1 MAGLRTNALTYI
13 SVIIRTMYQVIQS
26 GGWVFLPVE
35 IMHSGELPHIGS
47 DLTRF
52 KIGTFVLVPHLHYY
66 LFSLKNVDYELK
78 VFVYY
83 RVQHKNKVY

>member
-47 DLTRF
+47 DLMD
-52 KIGTFVLVPHLHYY
+52 Y
-66 LFSLKNVDYELK
+66 VDYELK